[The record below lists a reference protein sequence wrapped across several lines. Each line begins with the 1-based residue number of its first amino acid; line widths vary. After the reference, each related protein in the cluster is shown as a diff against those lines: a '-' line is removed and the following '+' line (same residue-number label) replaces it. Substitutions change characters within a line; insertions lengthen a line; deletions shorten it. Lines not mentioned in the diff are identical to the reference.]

1 MKKTTDTPCG
11 CRPQTAEERDRYVSF
26 IGLDCNGQARKLIG
40 LLRPYMDDPDQTNA
54 FWQLF
59 ARKLNPETGPRHDE
73 LFLIHAHLNTLRDQ
87 LEMVGNQTALE
98 LLEQIEVECC

>member
-1 MKKTTDTPCG
+1 MMKNESPCG
-11 CRPQTAEERDRYVSF
+11 CGQSIAEVRDRYTSF
-26 IGLDCNGQARKLIG
+26 IGLDCNGQAKRLVAM
-40 LLRPYMDDPDQTNA
+40 LSPYLNDPSQSNP

-59 ARKLNPETGPRHDE
+59 ARKLNPESGPRHDE

-87 LEMVGNQTALE
+87 LEAAGDSTALA